1 VVLFLCLYFSVGRNE
16 QFMMKRI
23 AVLTSGGDSPGMNA
37 AIRAVVRTA
46 LYHGMETI
54 GVMKGYEGL
63 MDGECITLDRA
74 AVGGIIHRGGTILRT
89 ARSERFK
96 TEAGLRAAL
105 VQMENRKVDALVVI
119 GGDGSFRGAEKLCS
133 MGLPVIGIPG
143 TIDNDIAGTDVTIGY
158 DTALNTALSA
168 VQKLRDTASSH
179 DRLFIVEVMGRDAG
193 FLALDVAVSTGAE
206 YVVVPEIPLDIK
218 KMCDHLHYSR
228 KRGKTHS
235 LIILAEGVM
244 SALELRN
251 QLQDTGGYDARV
263 TVLGYIQRGGSP
275 SSLDTILASRMGS
288 FAVESLLEGKTGVMV
303 GSVCGNMALCPLED
317 AWKAAKELNPEL
329 LALVDKLSV

>member
-1 VVLFLCLYFSVGRNE
+1 
-16 QFMMKRI
+16 MMKRI

-46 LYHGMETI
+46 LYYNLEPV
-54 GVMKGYEGL
+54 GVMKGFEGL
-63 MDGECITLDRA
+63 MDGEYFDMDRA
-74 AVGGIIHRGGTILRT
+74 SVGGIIHRGGTVLRT
-89 ARSERFK
+89 ARSDRFRTADGQK
-96 TEAGLRAAL
+96 RA
-105 VQMENRKVDALVVI
+105 MEEIRNHGVDALVVI
-119 GGDGSFRGAEKLCS
+119 GGDGSFRGAEALGK
-133 MGLPVIGIPG
+133 MGLPVVGIPG

-158 DTALNTALSA
+158 DTAVNTALSA

-193 FLALDVAVSTGAE
+193 FLALEVAVSTGAE
-206 YVVVPEIPLDIK
+206 YVVVPEIRLDIA
-218 KMCDHLHYSR
+218 KMCEQLHYSR

-244 SALELRN
+244 SALELKD

-275 SSLDTILASRMGS
+275 TSFDTILASRMGS
-288 FAVESLLEGKTGVMV
+288 FAVEALLEGRSGVMV
-303 GSVCGNMALCPLED
+303 GSVCGRMTLCPLED
-317 AWKAAKELNPEL
+317 AWKSPKSLNPEM
-329 LALVDKLSV
+329 LALVEKLGI

>member
-1 VVLFLCLYFSVGRNE
+1 
-16 QFMMKRI
+16 MMKRI
-23 AVLTSGGDSPGMNA
+23 AVLTSGGDAPGMNA

-244 SALELRN
+244 SALDLRN

-288 FAVESLLEGKTGVMV
+288 FAVESLLQGKTGVMV
-303 GSVCGNMALCPLED
+303 GTVCGAMSLCPLED

>member
-1 VVLFLCLYFSVGRNE
+1 
-16 QFMMKRI
+16 MMKRI

-46 LYHGMETI
+46 LYYNLEPV
-54 GVMKGYEGL
+54 GVMKGFEGL
-63 MDGECITLDRA
+63 MDGEYFDMDRA
-74 AVGGIIHRGGTILRT
+74 SVGGIIHRGGTVLRT
-89 ARSERFK
+89 ARSDRFRTADGQK
-96 TEAGLRAAL
+96 RA
-105 VQMENRKVDALVVI
+105 MEEIRNHGVDALVVI
-119 GGDGSFRGAEKLCS
+119 GGDGSFRGAEALGK
-133 MGLPVIGIPG
+133 MGLPVVGIPG

-158 DTALNTALSA
+158 DTAVNTALSA

-193 FLALDVAVSTGAE
+193 FLALEVAVSTGAE
-206 YVVVPEIPLDIK
+206 YVVVPEIRLDIA
-218 KMCDHLHYSR
+218 KMCEQLHYSR

-244 SALELRN
+244 SALELKN

-275 SSLDTILASRMGS
+275 TSFDTILASRMGS
-288 FAVESLLEGKTGVMV
+288 FAVEALLEGKSGVMV
-303 GSVCGNMALCPLED
+303 GSVCGRMTLCPLED
-317 AWKAAKELNPEL
+317 AWKSPKSLNPEM
-329 LALVDKLSV
+329 LALVEKLGI

>member
-1 VVLFLCLYFSVGRNE
+1 
-16 QFMMKRI
+16 MMKRI

-46 LYHGMETI
+46 LYYNLEPV
-54 GVMKGYEGL
+54 GVMKGFEGL
-63 MDGECITLDRA
+63 MDGEYFDMDRA
-74 AVGGIIHRGGTILRT
+74 SVGGIIHRGGTVLRT
-89 ARSERFK
+89 ARSDRFR
-96 TEAGLRAAL
+96 TEDGQKRA
-105 VQMENRKVDALVVI
+105 MEEIRNHGVDALAVI
-119 GGDGSFRGAEKLCS
+119 GGDGSFRGAEALGK
-133 MGLPVIGIPG
+133 MGLPVVGIPG

-158 DTALNTALSA
+158 DTAVNTALSA

-193 FLALDVAVSTGAE
+193 FLALEVAVSTGAE
-206 YVVVPEIPLDIK
+206 YVVVPEIRLDIA
-218 KMCDHLHYSR
+218 KMCEQLHYSR

-244 SALELRN
+244 SALELKN

-275 SSLDTILASRMGS
+275 TSFDTILASRMGS
-288 FAVESLLEGKTGVMV
+288 FAVEALLEGRSGVMV
-303 GSVCGNMALCPLED
+303 GSVCREMTLCPLEE
-317 AWKAAKELNPEL
+317 AWKSPKNLNPEM
-329 LALVDKLSV
+329 LALVEKLGV